1 MPLDYDML
9 MALPPWEVRHA
20 YTKRDTILYAL
31 GVGAAIEHPADRDEL
46 RHVYEKD
53 LEALPTM
60 AVVLAYPGFW
70 QKEPQY
76 KLDWTRIVHGEQAVE
91 IHNPIPC
98 EGEVRSVVSI
108 DEIFD
113 KGEERG
119 ALLYWR
125 RELYDV
131 PTGGHIVTIRQGSFL
146 RGDGGFG
153 GASEGA
159 PVPAKLPERQPDCSI
174 ALPTRPDQ
182 ALIYRLSGDYNPL
195 HVDPDVARA
204 AGFERPLLHGLCTFG
219 VLGRALLKAVGV
231 QASDLARIEGRFS
244 SPVYPGETIRGD
256 FWVEGKTVRF
266 RGVVTERDK
275 VVFNNGLAGLR

>member
-46 RHVYEKD
+46 RHVYEKA

-98 EGEVRSVVSI
+98 EGEGRSVVSI

-113 KGEERG
+113 KGELKKLRQLTKG
-119 ALLYWR
+119 ALSTR
-125 RELYDV
+125 
-131 PTGGHIVTIRQGSFL
+131 
-146 RGDGGFG
+146 
-153 GASEGA
+153 
-159 PVPAKLPERQPDCSI
+159 CSSD
-174 ALPTRPDQ
+174 AFSNMHCTRS
-182 ALIYRLSGDYNPL
+182 RN
-195 HVDPDVARA
+195 
-204 AGFERPLLHGLCTFG
+204 T
-219 VLGRALLKAVGV
+219 
-231 QASDLARIEGRFS
+231 
-244 SPVYPGETIRGD
+244 T
-256 FWVEGKTVRF
+256 
-266 RGVVTERDK
+266 
-275 VVFNNGLAGLR
+275 